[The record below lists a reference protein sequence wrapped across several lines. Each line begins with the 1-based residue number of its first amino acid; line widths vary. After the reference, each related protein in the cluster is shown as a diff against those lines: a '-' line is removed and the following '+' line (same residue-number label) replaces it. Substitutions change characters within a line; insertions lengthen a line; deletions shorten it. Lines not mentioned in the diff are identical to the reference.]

1 MNLSF
6 RATRPSGDEYA
17 PYYEKYI
24 SLVSEGDIVT
34 TLRRQMADTLSLI
47 RGLSD
52 KQAMFAYAPGKWN
65 IKEVVGH
72 VIDGERIF
80 AYRALRIARGDKTP
94 LATFDENAYAQIG
107 GHARRTVA
115 DLANEFEH
123 VRISTLDLFGQF
135 DEEAW
140 SRRGTASGY
149 GVSVRAIAWIIAGHE
164 VHHRNIIRERYLR

>member
-1 MNLSF
+1 MNSDL
-6 RATRPSGDEYA
+6 RAMRPSGEEYA

-24 SLVSEGDIVT
+24 NYVSEGDILV
-34 TLRRQMADTLSLI
+34 TLRNQVADTLTLF
-47 RGLSD
+47 RGLTD

-65 IKEVVGH
+65 IKEVFGH

-94 LATFDENAYAQIG
+94 LATFDENAYAQVG

-115 DLANEFEH
+115 DLAGEFEH
-123 VRISTLDLFGQF
+123 LRISTLDLLGQF

-140 SRRGTASGY
+140 LRHGTASGY
-149 GVSVRAIAWIIAGHE
+149 GVSVHAIAWIIAGHE
-164 VHHRNIIRERYLR
+164 LHHRGIIRERYLK